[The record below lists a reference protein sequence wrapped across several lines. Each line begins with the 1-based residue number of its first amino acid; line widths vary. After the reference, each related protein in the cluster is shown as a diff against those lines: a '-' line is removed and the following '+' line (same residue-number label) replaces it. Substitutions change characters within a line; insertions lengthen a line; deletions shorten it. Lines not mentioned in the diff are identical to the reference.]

1 MPSIRFGYFHI
12 FLPDWEWVAQLDA
25 SKEYLLCEINKLP
38 GQAFCVH
45 SWFHGIFKTQQY
57 AYNL

>member
-45 SWFHGIFKTQQY
+45 SWFHGIFKTQQ
-57 AYNL
+57 L